1 MHKNKKQFDMGIDY
15 ELTKEEIEENKK
27 IMLLYGAPYVE
38 KDEHNLFIN
47 AYDEMMREQYEE
59 AEHHFS
65 MYLLEHPID
74 WKSSFLKA
82 YCKCHHGKFEE
93 IVSKCEYFYYE
104 FKKSFKRIIKIKNK
118 SERDASINV
127 ILKFLGNQYSFFV
140 NNIAHIENNY
150 ETVSIDDI
158 KYAPDEMLNKCI
170 KIVKKYS
177 RLSNYHLKQLNAL
190 QLVEKNN
197 KRILLLFFIVTFM
210 IGILFLMIR

>member
-1 MHKNKKQFDMGIDY
+1 MYKKFKHIDKALDY

-47 AYDEMMREQYEE
+47 AYDEMMKEQYEE

-65 MYLLEHPID
+65 MYLLEHPLD

-104 FKKSFKRIIKIKNK
+104 FKRSFKRIIKIKNK
-118 SERDASINV
+118 NERDASINV
-127 ILKFLGNQYSFFV
+127 ILKFLESQYSFFT

-150 ETVSIDDI
+150 KIKSIDDI

-170 KIVKKYS
+170 KTVQKYS

-190 QLVEKNN
+190 QLVEKNH
-197 KRILLLFFIVTFM
+197 KSMLLLFFTVTFM
-210 IGILFLMIR
+210 IGILFLMIK